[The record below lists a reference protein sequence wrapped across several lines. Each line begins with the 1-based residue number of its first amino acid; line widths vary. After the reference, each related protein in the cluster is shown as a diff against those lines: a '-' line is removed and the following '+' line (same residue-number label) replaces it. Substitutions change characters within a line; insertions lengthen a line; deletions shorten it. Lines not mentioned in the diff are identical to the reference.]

1 MTAPA
6 TPAARALRDRA
17 AHHYVLNG
25 HSTVAPP
32 LPAGLY
38 LVATPIGNL
47 RDVTV
52 RALEVL
58 AAADLI
64 ACEDTRVTRK
74 LLDRYG
80 IATPL
85 TPYHEH
91 NAAEARPK
99 LIARLADGAAVAL
112 VSDAGTPLVS
122 DPGYKLVREAR
133 AAGASVTALPGA
145 SAVLAALTLSGLP
158 TDRFLF
164 EGFLPA
170 KEEARRA
177 RINELKRI
185 PATLVLFETGPRVA
199 AALADLAAELGPRQA
214 AICRELTKLYEEV
227 RRGDLDTLAREAA
240 QADEPR
246 GEIVIVVA
254 PPDRQD
260 ELAAVDLD
268 ALLHQ
273 ALDRLSVK
281 EAVAEIAAVT
291 GASRREVYQRALALA
306 KERDHGR

>member
-6 TPAARALRDRA
+6 PAARALHDRA
-17 AHHYVLNG
+17 ARHYVLNG

-47 RDVTV
+47 RDITL

-145 SAVLAALTLSGLP
+145 SAVLAGLTLSGLP

-199 AALADLAAELGPRQA
+199 AALADLAADLGPRQA

-254 PPDRQD
+254 PPDRQSG
-260 ELAAVDLD
+260 LAPVDLD
-268 ALLHQ
+268 ALLRQ

-291 GASRREVYQRALALA
+291 GEPRRGVYQRALALA